1 MVNERPK
8 NPDKLNDPEAIV
20 NRYDLRDRKRHTLN
34 SKPTDL
40 NTAQKDSK
48 STVSADY
55 TTARDLQS
63 PAAKTAKKK
72 LNSESPRTARAQ
84 SEGAN
89 SRKTDEASESNEFS
103 LSSMFPSIFGSS
115 APAVLSGPARNT
127 RSASQL
133 SQSFRV
139 PEIPR
144 KPTNPRKDVIKFR
157 SDYANKFAIG
167 SKHTVNFFSG
177 SYEDAQRKARNDVK
191 LLVIFIHDPNDAD
204 SIKLIHESLNSSEF
218 DKLVTN
224 NKLIVWG
231 VANDSEEGKYVAYTL
246 HVFKFPF
253 ISLMCPRADNR
264 MFSVRRISGFASA
277 AELVERLESSIQ
289 ITKDDLKELREQK

>member
-1 MVNERPK
+1 MVNERPPK

-55 TTARDLQS
+55 TTAKDLLS
-63 PAAKTAKKK
+63 PPTKIAKKGQ
-72 LNSESPRTARAQ
+72 NSESPRTARAQ
-84 SEGAN
+84 SEGAKN
-89 SRKTDEASESNEFS
+89 RKSDETSEQTEFS
-103 LSSMFPSIFGSS
+103 LSSMFPSIFGNST
-115 APAVLSGPARNT
+115 PATLLSGPARNT

-139 PEIPR
+139 PEIPQ

-191 LLVIFIHDPNDAD
+191 LLVIFIHDPND
-204 SIKLIHESLNSSEF
+204 
-218 DKLVTN
+218 
-224 NKLIVWG
+224 
-231 VANDSEEGKYVAYTL
+231 
-246 HVFKFPF
+246 
-253 ISLMCPRADNR
+253 
-264 MFSVRRISGFASA
+264 
-277 AELVERLESSIQ
+277 
-289 ITKDDLKELREQK
+289 